1 LSKASDSRLTTISIL
16 YDKFATWAK
25 DKVDGVEAMDN
36 IRKIWEIEDE
46 EGYWS
51 ERGQLAAD
59 ATWIAAS
66 HSE

>member
-1 LSKASDSRLTTISIL
+1 MTELYAQFKTWQDGSLSGQQALDIVRDI
-16 YDKFATWAK
+16 WA
-25 DKVDGVEAMDN
+25 VGEQ
-36 IRKIWEIEDE
+36 

-59 ATWIAAS
+59 AAWVAAA

>member
-1 LSKASDSRLTTISIL
+1 MAKLYERFTTWQDGSLTGKQAL
-16 YDKFATWAK
+16 DVAR
-25 DKVDGVEAMDN
+25 E
-36 IRKIWEIEDE
+36 IWSVGEE

-59 ATWIAAS
+59 AAWVAAA